1 MYLPIVEVRP
11 EKNYTLEIKFSDG
24 QRRSLDM
31 KPYLDRGVFD
41 RLKDERAFKAVHVS
55 FDTVEWDCGVDLD
68 PEFVFE
74 KSEPLVSAE
83 R

>member
-1 MYLPIVEVRP
+1 MYIPIVEVRP
-11 EKNYTLEIKFSDG
+11 EDNYSLEVKFSDG
-24 QRRSLDM
+24 QRRLLDM
-31 KPYLDRGVFD
+31 KPYLDKGVFNI
-41 RLKDERAFKAVHVS
+41 LKDERTFKTVHVS

-83 R
+83 K